1 MKGRAPMSGGE
12 GRGISAPAGE
22 EPPRAGKADL
32 QHGPLRRHR
41 TIMAEPGEVFRASG
55 LLNMKNSRHGR
66 VPRAGGEPKILIL
79 KNGIEEENP
88 RERGKAGQAATA
100 FLL

>member
-1 MKGRAPMSGGE
+1 MGE
-12 GRGISAPAGE
+12 RRGK
-22 EPPRAGKADL
+22 PRHQHPGWRSLPREQGKVDL

-41 TIMAEPGEVFRASG
+41 TIMAEPGEAFRVSG

-66 VPRAGGEPKILIL
+66 ILWTGGGPKILIL
-79 KNGIEEENP
+79 KNDIEEENP